1 MNEVQRLRSALA
13 KLSADDMRK
22 LADKAGVPLRALNG
36 FASGE
41 KDDLPYSQFV
51 ATRAAYRSMILIPQ

>member
-1 MNEVQRLRSALA
+1 MNEVQRLRAALA

-22 LADKAGVPLRALNG
+22 IADKASVPLRSLNS
-36 FASGE
+36 FAAGE

-51 ATRAAYRSMILIPQ
+51 ATRAAYRSMILIAQ